1 MKAKEVLA
9 KYAEGE
15 KDFRRVNLRGQSF
28 KGQDLSGTDFQGA
41 DIRGTNFTGAN
52 LTGVNF
58 QEVRAGLQWHW
69 MIAQLLLS
77 SVLAAISA
85 FFSIFAVTIVTLSFN
100 SGNLENQIA
109 GWVALTVLVIFSIT
123 LLYQG
128 VNFTSSSSAVAIA
141 ALVTGAVVSA
151 VSFFVSSF
159 NSSMAAFTIAFA
171 VAFVSAS
178 VGTFAAAGSFTAIVS
193 SAVSLTVTGANLAIL
208 AFTMFLTFVVA
219 FTLASASVSTFTA
232 QSFSIFIFVEEVT
245 YPEIFAYAV
254 SFTGTLIILS
264 TYIGWQAMKG
274 DEKYTLIRTI
284 AVALAAIGGTNF
296 RQANL
301 TEADFYKAT
310 LKNTDFRKANLTH
323 THWKDILK
331 LDLARLGKT
340 YLGQKLIRELIL
352 TNNGYKKSYQ
362 GLNLRGVNLAGANLE
377 AANLKKA
384 DLGEANLR
392 QANLKNANLTEINA
406 VATDFTN
413 ATLTGA
419 CLEAWNIDHTTELKD
434 IDCQYIYFLEHPNH
448 LGNRERRPHN
458 QNAVFAPG
466 DFSKLFQEVLNVVQL
481 LIRDGLNPEAF
492 QQAFQKIMAE
502 HPGVTRDSIQ
512 KVEKKGQD
520 VLVTLEVPEETDKGN
535 LEKDFQEVYQAK
547 LEAAKNAALLESE
560 KSHNQQI
567 TQLFSQLL
575 TKQQQNFDIKLEN
588 KPVNENKSDSRQFT
602 IGDVSGDF
610 KPMGSALNAGDV
622 TISGTVAET
631 INQLPPSPNPEKP
644 GIKELLSQLVTAIEA
659 EDNLDEEEKQD
670 ALEQIQNLAKAG
682 QNPQEGAMKKLA
694 KKAMTMLKG
703 LTVGLPAAAGLAKAV
718 KELLPMIGSIFSLE

>member
-15 KDFRRVNLRGQSF
+15 RDFRRVDLRGQSF
-28 KGQDLSGTDFQGA
+28 KGQNLSGADFQGA
-41 DIRGTNFTGAN
+41 DIRGTNFTGAS
-52 LTGVNF
+52 LTGVDF
-58 QEVRAGLQWHW
+58 QKAKAGLQQHW

-85 FFSIFAVTIVTLSFN
+85 FCSIFAGAIVTLSFN
-100 SGNLENQIA
+100 SSNLENQIA
-109 GWVALTVLVIFSIT
+109 GWVALAILVVFSII

-128 VNFTSSSSAVAIA
+128 VNFTSSSTATAFAAV
-141 ALVTGAVVSA
+141 VTGAVVSA
-151 VSFFVSSF
+151 VSFFVLSL
-159 NSSMAAFTIAFA
+159 NSSTSAFVVAFA

-178 VGTFAAAGSFTAIVS
+178 VGTFTAAGALTAIVS
-193 SAVSLTVTGANLAIL
+193 SAVVFTIVGATLTMLTFTSL
-208 AFTMFLTFVVA
+208 LTFVVA
-219 FTLASASVSTFTA
+219 FAFASTSINTFA
-232 QSFSIFIFVEEVT
+232 VKSLSFFIFAEGVASSKL
-245 YPEIFAYAV
+245 FAYVV
-254 SFTGTLIILS
+254 SFTSILLILCA
-264 TYIGWQAMKG
+264 YISLQAIKG
-274 DEKYTLIRTI
+274 NEKYTLIKTI
-284 AVALAAIGGTNF
+284 AVALAANGGTNF
-296 RQANL
+296 RKANL
-301 TEADFYKAT
+301 TEADFTKAN
-310 LKNTDFRKANLTH
+310 LKNTDLRQANLTC
-323 THWKDILK
+323 TYWKDTLK
-331 LDLARLGKT
+331 LDLARLGNT
-340 YLGQKLIRELIL
+340 YLSQKAVRELIL

-362 GLNLRGVNLAGANLE
+362 GLNLRGVNLTGVNLE
-377 AANLKKA
+377 AANLKQA

-392 QANLKNANLTEINA
+392 QANLKDANLTEVNA
-406 VATDFTN
+406 VATDLTN

-419 CLEAWNIDHTTELKD
+419 CLEASNIDHTTTLKD
-434 IDCQYIYFLEHPNH
+434 IDCQYVYLLEHSNH

-502 HPGVTRDSIQ
+502 HPGVTPESIQ

-520 VLVTLEVPEETDKGN
+520 VLVTLEVPEETDKGS

-631 INQLPPSPNPEKP
+631 INQLPPSPDAEKP

-659 EDNLDEEEKQD
+659 EDNLDEEEKQE
-670 ALEQIQNLAKAG
+670 ALEQIGNLAKAG

-718 KELLPMIGSIFSLE
+718 KELLPMIGSIFGLE

>member
-434 IDCQYIYFLEHPNH
+434 IDCQYIYFLVHPNH

-458 QNAVFAPG
+458 QDAVFAPG

-502 HPGVTRDSIQ
+502 HPGITSESIQ

-520 VLVTLEVPEETDKGN
+520 ILVTLEVPEETDKGV
-535 LEKDFQEVYQAK
+535 LAKDFDEVYQLRLDVATK
-547 LEAAKNAALLESE
+547 TALLQEM
-560 KSHNQQI
+560 KDDKR
-567 TQLFSQLL
+567 QLFELL
-575 TKQQQNFDIKLEN
+575 SDKNKQPIVNNIM
-588 KPVNENKSDSRQFT
+588 NENTNDSRQFT
-602 IGDVSGDF
+602 VGDVAGDF

-659 EDNLDEEEKQD
+659 ENNLDEEEKQE

-694 KKAMTMLKG
+694 KKAMRMLKG
-703 LTVGLPAAAGLAKAV
+703 LSVDLPAAAGLAKAV
-718 KELLPMIGSIFSLE
+718 KDLLPMIGSIFGLE